1 MGPVARLGLA
11 LAVLAGLWVLAG
23 VTLLEQTQARHEMR
37 LADAIAATRAL
48 LGETQQAL
56 LREARLLA
64 SDPAVVEGVVKGD
77 WATLARGASPRIL
90 SVTSDRIGD
99 LLVITDASGAPLVQV
114 PALPRLKTVEVVPP
128 PVATTLVRAIGG
140 QLYVLAAAP
149 ISRAGVAIVGRRF
162 ERLEQIAANP
172 RSLRT
177 LASRRR
183 RGGR

>member
-23 VTLLEQTQARHEMR
+23 VALLEQTQARHEMR
-37 LADAIAATRAL
+37 LADVIAATRAL

-56 LREARLLA
+56 LREARFLA

-99 LLVITDASGAPLVQV
+99 LLV
-114 PALPRLKTVEVVPP
+114 
-128 PVATTLVRAIGG
+128 GG
-140 QLYVLAAAP
+140 VGVLADQSP
-149 ISRAGVAIVGRRF
+149 EIEPVFFRRK
-162 ERLEQIAANP
+162 LHHPNNLTVQ
-172 RSLRT
+172 
-177 LASRRR
+177 
-183 RGGR
+183 